1 MKRMQAMV
9 GASAA
14 VLALALA
21 GCSGGGSSP
30 GAASAPGS
38 GASAPGGA
46 GGGSAAAGGKIAF
59 LMPCSTCAAR
69 FEDQDKP
76 DFIRAVQQLAP
87 SAQVIANNAQG
98 SDATQISQAEDAIAN
113 GAKVIV
119 ISPLDETTGKA
130 IVAKAQAANVPVIA
144 YDGLLTG
151 AKISFYVSFDPAVV
165 GQMQGQYLAAHQAS
179 GTNVIMINGDQ
190 TADTGREFKSGALAA
205 LRPAFK
211 SDHLKLG
218 YSADT
223 AQFDPSKAQ
232 QETEAALTKLDDKV
246 GGVLVAND
254 GMAAGVVAALTA
266 QHLAGKVLVTGQD
279 ATVAGLQRIL
289 AGTQSMTIYKSIPQE
304 AQTAAKVAVGLLEGT
319 PNAVGSVAKTTTDNG
334 AGAVPSLLLAPQV
347 ITKPNV
353 SVAVNDG
360 ATTWAALCQGIPASD
375 CPQSS

>member
-1 MKRMQAMV
+1 MASHRQGSRNRSRYWFRRGVSPQITQECSMKRMQAMV

-21 GCSGGGSSP
+21 GCGSGGSST
-30 GAASAPGS
+30 GAASPASSSGNGAPS
-38 GASAPGGA
+38 SAN
-46 GGGSAAAGGKIAF
+46 SAAAGGKIAF

-76 DFIRAVQQLAP
+76 DFVKAVAQLDP
-87 SAQVIANNAQG
+87 SAPVIANNAEG

-151 AKISFYVSFDPAVV
+151 AKISFYVSFDPTVV
-165 GQMQGQYLAAHQAS
+165 GQMQGQYLAAHQAA

-190 TADTGREFKSGALAA
+190 TADTGLEFKAGALAA
-205 LRPAFK
+205 LRPAFT
-211 SDHLKLG
+211 SDRLKLG
-218 YSADT
+218 YTADT

-232 QETEAALTKLDDKV
+232 QETEAALTKLDDRV

-254 GMAAGVVAALTA
+254 G
-266 QHLAGKVLVTGQD
+266 
-279 ATVAGLQRIL
+279 
-289 AGTQSMTIYKSIPQE
+289 
-304 AQTAAKVAVGLLEGT
+304 
-319 PNAVGSVAKTTTDNG
+319 
-334 AGAVPSLLLAPQV
+334 
-347 ITKPNV
+347 
-353 SVAVNDG
+353 
-360 ATTWAALCQGIPASD
+360 
-375 CPQSS
+375 